1 MVERRKLDVSTNN
14 TTVSCKSSLLCAK
27 REIQNTDPIQDSGTA
42 TCSTNEKHIKYE
54 VEPLSKKRRG
64 SHGINNKSDSN
75 VPGKVLYGSKLDCTE
90 EIRAL
95 FRKMVEIEATC
106 KPSDFS
112 LDFQKLEVVQLP
124 LTTLDPEC
132 GKNQMKVAEAPKK
145 KMSLDEYK
153 RRKSSKTTADSEK

>member
-1 MVERRKLDVSTNN
+1 MCQEKNYTAQSSTVLIRR
-14 TTVSCKSSLLCAK
+14 LLLNKANYLCTSIYKNWFPHFIGYHGSRFSIA
-27 REIQNTDPIQDSGTA
+27 IVWWN
-42 TCSTNEKHIKYE
+42 YE
-54 VEPLSKKRRG
+54 
-64 SHGINNKSDSN
+64 SHNSIFVFFFILKIS
-75 VPGKVLYGSKLDCTE
+75 VRFITE
-90 EIRAL
+90 QIRAL

-112 LDFQKLEVVQLP
+112 LDFQKLKAVQLP
-124 LTTLDPEC
+124 LTSLHSEC